1 MGATESDTPWEVGLI
16 TRRVDISSLC
26 VIIIKYMCNNYQYFH
41 LYSII
46 DVNDIILT
54 GCFVK
59 LTMFF
64 LILLCWVII
73 MIIYWATKTSTII
86 PGILALLCG

>member
-26 VIIIKYMCNNYQYFH
+26 VIIIKYMCNDYQYFH

-64 LILLCWVII
+64 FNSVVLGYYNDNIL
-73 MIIYWATKTSTII
+73 
-86 PGILALLCG
+86 GN